1 MITQFILDN
10 EFGKAG
16 TPVRFVDWLPA
27 LSTPQGRTEMV
38 AVELP
43 DGRDVEIDAGY
54 VSSGIHSPEETL
66 SVLSK
71 QSGIREDTLLK
82 AVQTGRL
89 MARKS
94 GATWLST
101 IMAIE
106 YAVSINKLHKG

>member
-10 EFGKAG
+10 EYGKAG
-16 TPVRFVDWLPA
+16 TPVRFVDWLP
-27 LSTPQGRTEMV
+27 GDMV
-38 AVELP
+38 EVELP
-43 DGRDVEIDAGY
+43 DGKTVPIDAAF

-66 SVLSK
+66 SVLSE

-82 AVQTGRL
+82 AAQTGRL